1 MFARSGHKK
10 ASLNDLLPNHQK
22 ILTIDPVVEGGG
34 KEGVREAKREKKSV
48 PIVEEGP
55 KDTRRSG
62 GENDTDFR
70 KVDQRISQPSGDY
83 RHRWGQKSEKPP
95 EKVELE

>member
-1 MFARSGHKK
+1 MFATPCHIK
-10 ASLNDLLPNHQK
+10 ASLNDLLPNHK
-22 ILTIDPVVEGGG
+22 EILTIDPVVEGGG
-34 KEGVREAKREKKSV
+34 KEGVREAKREKKPI

-70 KVDQRISQPSGDY
+70 QVDERIGQPSGDY
-83 RHRWGQKSEKPP
+83 RH
-95 EKVELE
+95 